1 MTSTVTIAPDHVVQ
15 IAGDVWDTFLG
26 MPLRTSPAVRPVA
39 QDQAVQDHAQHE
51 AHASVHI
58 SGTWNGSVTLSCS
71 RELVRRAAGA
81 MFQAHPDELDEAEIR
96 DAFGELA
103 NMVGGQVKSLL
114 PEPSQLSL
122 PAVSYGEAHAFAVP
136 GAVVVT
142 QVEMD
147 CQDEWLDVTVWR
159 RN

>member
-1 MTSTVTIAPDHVVQ
+1 MTTIEPDHVVQ
-15 IAGDVWDTFLG
+15 ITGDVWDSFLQL
-26 MPLRTSPAVRPVA
+26 PLRTATATRPSNE
-39 QDQAVQDHAQHE
+39 HE
-51 AHASVHI
+51 AHAAVHI

-81 MFQAHPDELDEAEIR
+81 MFQADPGELDEAEIR

-147 CQDEWLDVTVWR
+147 CLDELLDVTVWR
-159 RN
+159 QN

>member
-1 MTSTVTIAPDHVVQ
+1 MTIEPDHIIQ
-15 IAGDVWDTFLG
+15 ITGDVWDSFLG
-26 MPLRTSPAVRPVA
+26 LPLRIGETDRVGAE
-39 QDQAVQDHAQHE
+39 HE

-81 MFQAHPDELDEAEIR
+81 MFQADPDELDDAEIR

-122 PAVSYGEAHAFAVP
+122 PAVSYGEAHAFTVP
-136 GAVVVT
+136 GTVVVT

-147 CQDEWLDVTVWR
+147 CQDQLLDITVHR